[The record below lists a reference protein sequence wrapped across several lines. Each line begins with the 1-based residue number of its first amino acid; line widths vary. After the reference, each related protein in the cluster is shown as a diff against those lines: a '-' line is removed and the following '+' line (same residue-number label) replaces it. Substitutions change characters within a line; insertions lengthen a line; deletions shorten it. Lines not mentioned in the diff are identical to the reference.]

1 MDENA
6 DRNGGTGRTEG
17 NGGTD
22 AGPGTERPARTEPAA
37 VRTSTPGTARGAGT
51 GERDLGLDRHHS
63 ARIYD
68 YFLGGKTNFPPDREV
83 AEKLLAAFPGFRN
96 AARANRAFMHRAAR
110 YLAERGIHQFL
121 DIGTGIP
128 TSPNLHEV
136 VQSMVPAAR
145 VVYADNDPIVL
156 AHARALL
163 TGSPEGRTAYVEA
176 DITEPDSI
184 LDSAQLLDTLDMK
197 RPLALCLVG
206 LMHYI
211 VDERD
216 ASGIVRRLVD
226 QLPSG
231 SYVVISQCT
240 PDFAP
245 EEWEQAINVYK
256 ADGGEAQVR
265 PREEFARFFDGLEL
279 VEPGIEVPHRWH
291 PDPDSAGVVGIGD
304 MDDALVSMWA
314 GVALKR

>member
-1 MDENA
+1 MATTDENL
-6 DRNGGTGRTEG
+6 
-17 NGGTD
+17 
-22 AGPGTERPARTEPAA
+22 
-37 VRTSTPGTARGAGT
+37 

-110 YLAERGIHQFL
+110 FLVERGIRQFL

-136 VQSMVPAAR
+136 AQSIAPETR
-145 VVYADNDPIVL
+145 IVYADNDPIVL

-176 DITEPDSI
+176 DITDPESI
-184 LDSAQLLDTLDMK
+184 LTSSQLTGTIDLSQPT
-197 RPLALCLVG
+197 ALCLVG

-211 VDERD
+211 TDEHD
-216 ASGIVRRLVD
+216 AYGIVERLTEA
-226 QLPSG
+226 LAPG
-231 SYVVISQCT
+231 SYVVLSQCT

-245 EEWEQAINVYK
+245 EEWEQAMEVYK
-256 ADGGEAQVR
+256 MDGGSAQVR
-265 PREEFARFFDGLEL
+265 SREEISRFFGGLEL

-291 PDPDSAGVVGIGD
+291 PDADTSQVTSIGD

-314 GVALKR
+314 GVAIKR

>member
-6 DRNGGTGRTEG
+6 DRNGGSE
-17 NGGTD
+17 
-22 AGPGTERPARTEPAA
+22 
-37 VRTSTPGTARGAGT
+37 SGTAGAAGGAA

-68 YFLGGKTNFPPDREV
+68 YFLGGKTNFRPDREV

-110 YLAERGIHQFL
+110 YLAERGVHQFL

-136 VQSMVPAAR
+136 VQAMVPQAR

-163 TGSPEGRTAYVEA
+163 TGTPQGRTAYVEA
-176 DITEPDSI
+176 DITEPGTI
-184 LDSAQLLDTLDMK
+184 LASPQLRETLDMDS
-197 RPLALCLVG
+197 PLALCLVG

-211 VDERD
+211 PDERD
-216 ASGIVRRLVD
+216 AFGIVRRLVD
-226 QLPSG
+226 ALPSG

-245 EEWEQAINVYK
+245 QEWEEAINVYK
-256 ADGGEAQVR
+256 ADGGDAQVR
-265 PREEFARFFDGLEL
+265 PREEFAGFFEGLEL
-279 VEPGIEVPHRWH
+279 MEPGIEVPHRWH
-291 PDPDSAGVVGIGD
+291 PDADSADVVGIGD